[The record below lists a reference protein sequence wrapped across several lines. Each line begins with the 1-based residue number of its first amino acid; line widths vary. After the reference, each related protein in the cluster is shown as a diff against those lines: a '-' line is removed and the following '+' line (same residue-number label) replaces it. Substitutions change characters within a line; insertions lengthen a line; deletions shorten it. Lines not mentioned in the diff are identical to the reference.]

1 MINDL
6 CRSCVSMGKFNNSD
20 QVSAV
25 VETQNHALGRLKI
38 HQSLLMHILEV
49 RAFSIEEGF
58 V

>member
-1 MINDL
+1 MISAEVVL
-6 CRSCVSMGKFNNSD
+6 VWVSSTTLIRFLQAWK
-20 QVSAV
+20 
-25 VETQNHALGRLKI
+25 TQNHALGRLKI